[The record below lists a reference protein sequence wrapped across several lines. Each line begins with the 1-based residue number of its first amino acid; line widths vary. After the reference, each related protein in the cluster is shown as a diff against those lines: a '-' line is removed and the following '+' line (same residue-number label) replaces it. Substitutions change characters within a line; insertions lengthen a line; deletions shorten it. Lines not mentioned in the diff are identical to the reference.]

1 MALTVTDVDVMQQ
14 YLQGVMQRAAH
25 HAGKVEKIALAL
37 AGAITWRK
45 DAGKP
50 IKVMAQ
56 NGDTKNV
63 LWVYISGKR
72 YAFSYNHQ
80 AGTIEMR
87 EKTTH
92 GPVLQ
97 SFSNTTSLSSLKT
110 IFQNL

>member
-1 MALTVTDVDVMQQ
+1 MALTVSDLDVMQE

-50 IKVMAQ
+50 IKVMSQ
-56 NGDTKNV
+56 NGETKNV
-63 LWVYISGKR
+63 LWVYINGKR

-92 GPVLQ
+92 GPVFQ
-97 SFSNTTSLSSLKT
+97 SFSNATSLSSMKS
-110 IFQNL
+110 IFQDL